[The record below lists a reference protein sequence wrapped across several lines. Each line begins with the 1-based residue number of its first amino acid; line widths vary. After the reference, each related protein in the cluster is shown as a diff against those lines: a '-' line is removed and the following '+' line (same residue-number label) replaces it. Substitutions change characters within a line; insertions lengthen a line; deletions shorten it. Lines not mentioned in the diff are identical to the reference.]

1 MGEFRPADHAMGLE
15 LQLEEVIEQ
24 RERAIVQ
31 GRHEDVGG
39 LALEIAALQDELA
52 ATSEQAALAGPQ
64 PEPVPELH
72 YAEELSSPEPPH

>member
-15 LQLEEVIEQ
+15 LQLEELIER

-31 GRHEDVGG
+31 GRDEDGRG

-52 ATSEQAALAGPQ
+52 ATAEQIALAGPQ
-64 PEPVPELH
+64 PEPAPELH
-72 YAEELSSPEPPH
+72 YAEELSSHQPPD